1 MQDRIQHE
9 PQASRFRLD
18 MEGQVAVLD
27 YQLQGGCMRIIH
39 TGVPEALR
47 NQGLAAAL
55 THAALGYAQAQG
67 LKVVPACSYAA
78 GFLRR
83 HPEYATL
90 VTSSAG

>member
-1 MQDRIQHE
+1 MQDQIRHE
-9 PQASRFRLD
+9 PQASRFSLD

-27 YQLQGGCMRIIH
+27 YRLQGDRMLITH

-55 THAALGYAQAQG
+55 THAAIGYAQAQG